1 MRNNRQ
7 AKVLRRGL
15 TAAIAVASVA
25 CLTVAGPAAAYLPI
39 VLRVG
44 TFDPRIAVPSIS
56 ADLRAMPPP
65 SGVPAYYIVQC
76 TGRVWAYWPD
86 QLRQAGAQV
95 ADYLPYYAFA
105 VKMTPEAAARVQ
117 ALPFRRWVGLYQPA
131 YKIEPSLLARRSA
144 TVVTIRLFPG
154 EDPNFVIGAVRLLG
168 GRVLA
173 VSRGRAATIRAA
185 VYPSALTSIVR
196 LSAVS
201 WVEQWVPPRLWND
214 FARRIMNVSF
224 APGTVVNGYDVWAN
238 LGLFGQGQTVAIA
251 DTGLS
256 TGNFSAVH
264 PDFAG
269 RVVAGFS
276 YVPGQGWED
285 GYGHGTHVAGSVAGN
300 GLQSGSVPSSQN
312 YTASYAGVAPEASLV
327 MQRIGDDEG
336 GFFLPDDLGVFLQQ
350 AYNAGARIHTN
361 SWGFPGTSG
370 AYTTRSEQ
378 VDTFTWQHKDM
389 LVLFAAGNEGGGPGY
404 YGQVSSPATAKN
416 CLAVA
421 ASESDRGPPPD
432 ADNAG
437 GIAEFS
443 SRGPTEDGRTKP
455 DVAAPGTMILSAR
468 SELIPMWESPNPA
481 YTFMSGTSMST
492 PLTAGAAALVR
503 DYYKR
508 IQSPVISGRA
518 NPSAALVKAT
528 ILASA
533 TDLTPGQD
541 QRYINTPDQEVQ
553 GRPDRAQGWGR
564 VNLGDLAYSKYMG
577 NGIFFRDGSSR
588 AIFTSDKPGVRTG
601 QVLEWRL
608 FVSDSSAPFRAVIAW
623 SDYPGFPAT
632 GRQLVNDLDL
642 EVLAPVA
649 TASTDPKPV
658 IKTFLGSG
666 SGPAKPAEIGQRDR
680 LNNVEGVEITAPL
693 RGWYVVRVRAQNV
706 PFGPQ
711 PFALVVLA
719 PMAETFSISGKVT
732 DSVGSLVP
740 HVQITVSTAW
750 APVRTVYT
758 GLTGTQGAGTYT
770 VNGLPAGTYTVKP
783 TQQLSLV
790 SFTPPQ
796 RQVTL
801 PTTQGNAENVD
812 FQLLQLY
819 RLVGHI
825 QTPHLA
831 YFEGLPIPDVDV
843 RVTEVAT
850 GRTITVRTSLQG
862 FYEAQPLAPGTYTAT
877 PSRAGWTFDPPSATV
892 ALRGSSSWF
901 IQDFT
906 FTQDFTGG
914 APYPLYTVSGVV
926 HTTTGLA
933 VGGVSLSFTGDRF
946 GSAGSVQTNASGVYT
961 KAGLRG
967 DTYTVRGSKPGYFV
981 HPMINGVIL
990 WGTDA
995 VRIAVAPFNAAAN
1008 WTAEARGLAVSSVT
1022 ASPSPRV
1029 GSVSKISVVVRNV
1042 SHGQETALYV
1052 SALDNGAALGSPR
1065 LLASLGGL
1073 SSAAVEFS
1081 WTPTVAGTHS
1091 ITGLVTPILFE
1102 PVTTDNRKTVP
1113 VGVSP

>member
-1 MRNNRQ
+1 
-7 AKVLRRGL
+7 VLRRAL
-15 TAAIAVASVA
+15 TVAIALGFVA

-76 TGRVWAYWPD
+76 TGPVWAPWPD

-131 YKIEPSLLARRSA
+131 YKIQPWLLARRSA
-144 TVVTIRLFPG
+144 TVVAIRLFPG
-154 EDPNFVIGAVRLLG
+154 EDPNLVIGAVRLLG

-201 WVEQWVPPRLWND
+201 WVEQWIPPKLFND

-224 APGTVVNGYDVWAN
+224 APGTVVGGYDVWAN
-238 LGLFGQGQTVAIA
+238 LGLFGQGQTVAVA

-269 RVVAGFS
+269 RVVGGFS
-276 YVPGQGWED
+276 YVPGRGWED

-312 YTASYAGVAPEASLV
+312 YTASYAGLAPEASLLV
-327 MQRIGDDEG
+327 QRVFDESG
-336 GFFLPDDLGVFLQQ
+336 RDYIPADLSSLFLQ
-350 AYNAGARIHTN
+350 AWNAGARIHTN
-361 SWGFPGTSG
+361 SWGADVNGQ
-370 AYTTRSEQ
+370 YTTESEQ
-378 VDTFTWQHKDM
+378 VDNFIWQHQDM
-389 LVLFAAGNEGGGPGY
+389 VVLFAGGNAGSGPGY
-404 YGQVSSPATAKN
+404 YGQIGSPATAKN
-416 CLAVA
+416 CLSVG
-421 ASESDRGPPPD
+421 ASESDRGPPTF

-443 SRGPTEDGRTKP
+443 SRGPTQDGRTKP
-455 DVAAPGTMILSAR
+455 DIVAPGTEILSTR
-468 SELIPMWESPNPA
+468 SELIPIQESPNPA
-481 YTFMSGTSMST
+481 YMFMSGTSMST

-503 DYYKR
+503 EYYKR
-508 IQSPVISGRA
+508 IQSPFIPGRA

-528 ILASA
+528 ILAGA
-533 TDLTPGQD
+533 VDLTPGQAATRLVGD
-541 QRYINTPDQEVQ
+541 AVPVEVQ
-553 GRPDRAQGWGR
+553 GRPDQAQGWGR
-564 VNLGDLAYSKYMG
+564 ANLGDLAYDKHMG

-588 AIFTSDKPGVRTG
+588 AIFTSEQPGLRTG
-601 QVLEWRL
+601 QLLEWRL

-649 TASTDPKPV
+649 TSSTDPKPV

-666 SGPAKPAEIGQRDR
+666 SGPAQVAEIGQRDR

-693 RGWYVVRVRAQNV
+693 RGWYIVRVRAQNV
-706 PFGPQ
+706 PLGPQ
-711 PFALVVLA
+711 PLALVVLA
-719 PMAETFSISGKVT
+719 PMAETFSISGKIT
-732 DSVGSLVP
+732 DSVGNLVP
-740 HVQITVSTAW
+740 NVQITVSARW
-750 APVRTVYT
+750 APIRTTST
-758 GLTGTQGAGTYT
+758 GLRGTQDAGTYT

-783 TQQLSLV
+783 TQQVSLAA
-790 SFTPPQ
+790 FTPAQ
-796 RQVTL
+796 REISL

-812 FQLLQLY
+812 FRLEQLY
-819 RLVGHI
+819 RVVGQI
-825 QTPHLA
+825 QTPHLQ
-831 YFEGLPIPDVDV
+831 GLDGIPIPDVDV
-843 RVTEVAT
+843 HVTGVTT
-850 GRTITVRTSLQG
+850 GRTITVKTNSQGSYDSGALTS
-862 FYEAQPLAPGTYTAT
+862 GTYTVR
-877 PSRAGWTFDPPSATV
+877 PSRAGWTFDPASTT
-892 ALRGSSSWF
+892 LTLSGSSHPVW
-901 IQDFT
+901 QDFT

-914 APYPLYTVSGVV
+914 APYPLYTISGVV
-926 HTTTGLA
+926 RTTTGLA
-933 VGGVSLSFTGDRF
+933 VGGVTLSFLGDRF
-946 GSAGSVQTNASGVYT
+946 GSMGSAQSSASGAYT
-961 KAGLRG
+961 RAGLRA
-967 DTYTVRGSKPGYFV
+967 DTYTIRASKPGYFV
-981 HPMINGVIL
+981 HPVIDGAIP

-995 VRIAVAPFNAAAN
+995 VRAAVAPFNAAVN

-1022 ASPSPRV
+1022 ASPSPKV

-1052 SALDNGAALGSPR
+1052 NALDNGAALGASKV
-1065 LLASLGGL
+1065 LASLGGL
-1073 SSAAVEFS
+1073 SSATVEFS

-1091 ITGLVTPILFE
+1091 VTGLVTPILFE
-1102 PVTTDNRKTVP
+1102 PVTTDNRKTVL